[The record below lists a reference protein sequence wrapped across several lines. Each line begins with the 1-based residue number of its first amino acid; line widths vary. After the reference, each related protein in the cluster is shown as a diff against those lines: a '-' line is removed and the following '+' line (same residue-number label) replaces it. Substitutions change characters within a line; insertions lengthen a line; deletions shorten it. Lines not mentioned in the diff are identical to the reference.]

1 MRSLPALSSETPTLG
16 SSRPSPQ
23 GRDRVIFGG
32 YLLAEADVHLQVRI
46 LGPLGPPT
54 VALAVPTPEREL
66 MQKCPER
73 LQGGPPI
80 PKAAIDLT
88 TVQKP
93 ALAPNQTPFQAV
105 AHRSLPRE
113 GSAPVRAVV
122 VEPQSVPHSRSKQVG
137 CCSLLSHHC
146 RC

>member
-16 SSRPSPQ
+16 LSRTSPQ
-23 GRDRVIFGG
+23 GRDRVIFRWH
-32 YLLAEADVHLQVRI
+32 LLAEPDHDLQVRI

-54 VALAVPTPEREL
+54 VALAVPTPQREL

-73 LQGGPPI
+73 LQGGPSI

-93 ALAPNQTPFQAV
+93 ALAPNQTPVQAV

-113 GSAPVRAVV
+113 GFRPV
-122 VEPQSVPHSRSKQVG
+122 
-137 CCSLLSHHC
+137 LL
-146 RC
+146 